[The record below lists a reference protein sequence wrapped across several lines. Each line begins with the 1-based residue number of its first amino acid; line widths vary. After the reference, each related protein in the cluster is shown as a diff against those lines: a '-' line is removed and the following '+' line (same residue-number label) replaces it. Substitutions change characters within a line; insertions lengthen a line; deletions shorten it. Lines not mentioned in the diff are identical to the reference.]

1 MLKFFLEFFLSRNGK
16 TLFTK
21 SKFYFSL
28 FFFSIIVPG
37 DYEISVSADGYLIQ
51 TKSVKVV
58 ADHVTVLNFTLTK
71 DLGRPELHV
80 TTQNLDSLISQIEI
94 LTDSSKRDS
103 VFTGSTELEP
113 NIFKHHS
120 NVDLVNLLKET
131 NKKCPDITSVSSI
144 GQSVNGSHIYVI
156 IFSKNPLK
164 HEPGIPEFKY
174 IGNMHGDEII
184 GRELL
189 IQLIVY
195 MCNNYNK
202 VDFVTRLIDSTRIHI
217 IPTMNPDGYEKAMK
231 LKHFFG
237 RNNAN
242 NVDLNRNFPSVL
254 VRNKANKADSDINS
268 QLQSE
273 TAAII
278 DWSKLNPFVLSA
290 NLHSGSLV
298 VNYPNDDN
306 EKGMRVNSPT
316 TDDATFIMISKAYS
330 KASQIFRLKISI

>member
-1 MLKFFLEFFLSRNGK
+1 M
-16 TLFTK
+16 
-21 SKFYFSL
+21 
-28 FFFSIIVPG
+28 
-37 DYEISVSADGYLIQ
+37 
-51 TKSVKVV
+51 
-58 ADHVTVLNFTLTK
+58 
-71 DLGRPELHV
+71 
-80 TTQNLDSLISQIEI
+80 
-94 LTDSSKRDS
+94 
-103 VFTGSTELEP
+103 FTGSTELEP
-113 NIFKHHS
+113 SIFKHHS

-131 NKKCPDITSVSSI
+131 NKKCPDITRVSRI
-144 GQSVNGSHIYVI
+144 GQSVNGSHIYVM

-164 HEPGIPEFKY
+164 HEPGVPEFKY

-217 IPTMNPDGYEKAMK
+217 IPTMNPDGYETAMK
-231 LKHFFG
+231 IKKFFG
-237 RNNAN
+237 RTNAN

-254 VRNKANKADSDINS
+254 LKNKPSQVDINN
-268 QLQSE
+268 QIQPE

-278 DWSKLNPFVLSA
+278 DWSKINPFVLSA

-306 EKGMRVNSPT
+306 EKGIQVNSPT
-316 TDDATFIMISKAYS
+316 PDDATFIMISKAYS
-330 KASQIFRLKISI
+330 KAS